1 MQQYNVTKDDSPS
14 PRYINTYNTTQVASK
29 LMSLSHVRIFP
40 LVVVQTTKETQ
51 SEAFTHQILLQGKAW
66 TQRPLRTSMNEHQF
80 FIPSKPPTQ
89 FVTAP

>member
-29 LMSLSHVRIFP
+29 LTYEFIICENLP

-51 SEAFTHQILLQGKAW
+51 SEAFTHQILLHGKAW
-66 TQRPLRTSMNEHQF
+66 TE
-80 FIPSKPPTQ
+80 
-89 FVTAP
+89 AP